1 MRAKGA
7 MGRLNPP
14 QCPACSAEFPKEDP
28 GPPRDEDPGTL
39 EVTGEVKSKT
49 ADLRKEDEGAKIVT
63 ENIKIQEEIEI
74 PGGEEFEETF
84 KVQSDREG
92 NVYLR
97 VSIETKK
104 RLNEL
109 KWSQEKFLMN

>member
-14 QCPACSAEFPKEDP
+14 QCPACSAELPKEDP

-49 ADLRKEDEGAKIVT
+49 ADLRKEDEGEAG
-63 ENIKIQEEIEI
+63 EA
-74 PGGEEFEETF
+74 GEEPDSTMDMHLLKALPPEP
-84 KVQSDREG
+84 
-92 NVYLR
+92 LP
-97 VSIETKK
+97 IMP
-104 RLNEL
+104 RLE
-109 KWSQEKFLMN
+109 